1 MGRREFV
8 LAEQRLPE
16 LRQLT
21 ILMLAA
27 VDAGQWGVVAR
38 LRAER
43 ARLLDTL
50 TAALETGVAT
60 AA

>member
-1 MGRREFV
+1 MGRRELV
-8 LAEQRLPE
+8 LAEQCMPE
-16 LRQLT
+16 LRHLT

-27 VDAGQWGVVAR
+27 VEARQWGVVAR

-43 ARLLDTL
+43 ARRLDTL
-50 TAALETGVAT
+50 SLACEAGVAT